1 MKLLHISGSHAR
13 NVEFIVRA
21 CKLFNI
27 EYYHTDDT
35 FPVDINPIIRQDKII
50 KIQIDDL

>member
-21 CKLFNI
+21 CKLFNNTSR
-27 EYYHTDDT
+27 YQSYKA
-35 FPVDINPIIRQDKII
+35 RQNYKNSNR
-50 KIQIDDL
+50 

>member
-13 NVEFIVRA
+13 NVEFMVRA

-27 EYYHTDDT
+27 TSRYQYYKAKT
-35 FPVDINPIIRQDKII
+35 K
-50 KIQIDDL
+50 L